1 VLTRFFLIYRFGDF
15 DNNLLKLFVHFP
27 CFLLR
32 RDLFKP
38 HMIRLDSVIKSQYQE
53 RVVSSPR
60 RIKDCPIYLCQ
71 KTEPELTWLRHAG
84 VKVNVTS
91 LAKVESQQHA
101 AHAN

>member
-1 VLTRFFLIYRFGDF
+1 LIYRFGDF

-53 RVVSSPR
+53 RVVSSL
-60 RIKDCPIYLCQ
+60 D
-71 KTEPELTWLRHAG
+71 A
-84 VKVNVTS
+84 
-91 LAKVESQQHA
+91 
-101 AHAN
+101 